1 MEIDKAGESQRLLGP
16 EKNAIFTTENTELTE
31 TDGHGCEEDAA
42 GVLLA
47 SVTSVLSAVKSDC

>member
-1 MEIDKAGESQRLLGP
+1 VEIDKAAESQRLLGP
-16 EKNAIFTTENTELTE
+16 EKNPAFTTEDREFTE

-47 SVTSVLSAVKSDC
+47 SVVKSDC